1 MSLDGVLAKTNTSVG
16 KTTSKV
22 THNSDRKP
30 SKLGSMTDSVSGIQK
45 NVAGTVVGTGNL
57 VAKVAG
63 SFGVSMPWL
72 TG

>member
-1 MSLDGVLAKTNTSVG
+1 MSLDGTLAKTNTTVG
-16 KTTSKV
+16 KNTSKV
-22 THNSDRKP
+22 FNNSDRKP

-45 NVAGTVVGTGNL
+45 NVAGTAVGVGNI

-63 SFGVSMPWL
+63 SFGAKMPWL